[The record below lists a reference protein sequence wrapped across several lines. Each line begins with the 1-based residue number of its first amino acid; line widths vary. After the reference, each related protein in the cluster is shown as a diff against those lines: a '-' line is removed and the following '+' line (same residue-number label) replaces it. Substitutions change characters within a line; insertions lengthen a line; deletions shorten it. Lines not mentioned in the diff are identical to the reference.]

1 MKKSQ
6 LAMLSLAGLAG
17 ILTPTAHA
25 TDVEMVIDVAGVER
39 TVVFTLDEEIA
50 PKTSAN
56 FAKLCSEGYYDGFA
70 FHRIIPNYIVQCGDP
85 LTKDDSKRAEWGT
98 GGPGYTLPAELGG
111 KHVRGA
117 VAAARLGDAVNPDKE
132 SSGSQF
138 YVALRDISPL
148 DGQYTVFGN
157 ISSGLEAFDEI
168 AGAPADANNVPTAE
182 IRILSTRVLEAKKPE
197 PTPSLTA
204 AEPMT
209 PAPAPAPAPAP
220 TPTPVPAPASE
231 PDPLSEPA
239 RFTPQAEETMAVNV
253 DRGEAAAM
261 PRLRTDADKLA
272 TATNEMTGRQ
282 DGFVPL
288 TEVGP
293 AEAAAPLPSPAPLPA
308 GSAPAPPAA
317 FPGFNNPVPESAP
330 AEPTES
336 APAPAP
342 APTSAWAEPD
352 PLTPAASDPAP
363 YQAVPPMSEDPAMAT
378 APASE
383 PAPAPQTATP
393 KEPEEPRGPLGRFLR
408 RIW

>member
-1 MKKSQ
+1 MRNYR
-6 LAMLSLAGLAG
+6 LATLGLAGLAG
-17 ILTPTAHA
+17 MLTSTARA

-39 TVVFTLDEEIA
+39 TVIFTLDEKIA

-56 FAKLCSEGYYDGFA
+56 FIKLSSEGYYDGFA
-70 FHRIIPNYIVQCGDP
+70 FHRVIPNYIVQCGDP

-182 IRILSTRVLEAKKPE
+182 IRIVSTRVLEAKKPE

-204 AEPMT
+204 TEPMK
-209 PAPAPAPAPAP
+209 PAAPAPAA
-220 TPTPVPAPASE
+220 E
-231 PDPLSEPA
+231 PDPLAEPA
-239 RFTPQAEETMAVNV
+239 RFTPQSEETMAVNV
-253 DRGEAAAM
+253 DRGAAAEM
-261 PRLRTDADKLA
+261 PRLRTDAEKLA
-272 TATNEMTGRQ
+272 AAANEMTGRQ

-293 AEAAAPLPSPAPLPA
+293 GETAAPLPSPAPPPSGSEATFPGFAAAAPMPA
-308 GSAPAPPAA
+308 APTPQAPAPEPPAPAPPARQDW
-317 FPGFNNPVPESAP
+317 
-330 AEPTES
+330 T
-336 APAPAP
+336 
-342 APTSAWAEPD
+342 EPD
-352 PLTPAASDPAP
+352 PLTVGDPAP
-363 YQAVPPMSEDPAMAT
+363 YQAVPPMANDPVSPGAPVT
-378 APASE
+378 APE
-383 PAPAPQTATP
+383 TVKP
-393 KEPEEPRGPLGRFLR
+393 KEPEKPRGPLGRFLR
-408 RIW
+408 RVW